1 MFSAPPDA
9 ASCTH
14 RCHRLRT
21 TSHADSV
28 SFLHIQPAQPP
39 SPQPNSSTLPLTI
52 LAPVARTGLPQLG
65 PSLLPEP
72 PHSSICRTPLPS
84 ASMASHMH
92 HMSTI
97 YHTRP
102 PSLFVWH
109 PTHAAYSP
117 QRSPI
122 SLSTTAS
129 PRTWIIILPLLLP
142 PSQSPSSTSKLNP
155 SHFQL

>member
-1 MFSAPPDA
+1 MRHACLLRPVN
-9 ASCTH
+9 ASPSLT
-14 RCHRLRT
+14 LKTRT
-21 TSHADSV
+21 PAWPNPRTGY
-28 SFLHIQPAQPP
+28 SFWVLCGASNLWGQPP
-39 SPQPNSSTLPLTI
+39 
-52 LAPVARTGLPQLG
+52 LG
-65 PSLLPEP
+65 PSPCLIEP
-72 PHSSICRTPLPS
+72 PHSSSCRTPLPT

-97 YHTRP
+97 TSDP

-129 PRTWIIILPLLLP
+129 PRTWIVIPPLPT
-142 PSQSPSSTSKLNP
+142 SQFPISTSSVTFPTLTTYTG
-155 SHFQL
+155 L